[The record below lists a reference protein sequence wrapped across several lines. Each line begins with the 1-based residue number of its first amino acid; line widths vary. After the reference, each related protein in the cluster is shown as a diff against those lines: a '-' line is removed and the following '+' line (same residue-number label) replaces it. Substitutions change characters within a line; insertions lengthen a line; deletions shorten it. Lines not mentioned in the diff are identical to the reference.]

1 VSDQIPC
8 TVMILDK
15 EYRVACNEHEKDG
28 LLASAQYLDDKMK
41 SLRDSIGVVGA
52 DRLAV
57 ITALNIT
64 HEMLQSQGTADHLN
78 TDIKDRLEALGKKIE
93 DSLGHGDELDL

>member
-1 VSDQIPC
+1 MSHQIPC
-8 TVMILDK
+8 TVTILDK
-15 EYRVACNEHEKDG
+15 EYRISCSEHEKDG
-28 LLASAQYLDDKMK
+28 LLASAQYLDNKMK
-41 SLRDSIGVVGA
+41 LLRNSIGVVGT

-64 HEMLQSQGTADHLN
+64 HEMLQFQSAADYLN
-78 TDIKDRLEALGKKIE
+78 NNIQNRLATLGKKIE